1 LDNIFVWWLWVAL
14 GIIIAG
20 LEILTGDFLLLGIG
34 LSAVTIG
41 IIDKYLNLTLFEEL
55 ILMSILTLLY
65 ILIWKEFVNDRV
77 KGTKYGQSDEG
88 IGEIGVIIE
97 PITDLEEGRVE
108 FRDPVI
114 GSKVWIATSKKP
126 IEVGT
131 RVKLIK
137 IIGQIAEVIPYEGD

>member
-1 LDNIFVWWLWVAL
+1 
-14 GIIIAG
+14 
-20 LEILTGDFLLLGIG
+20 
-34 LSAVTIG
+34 
-41 IIDKYLNLTLFEEL
+41 
-55 ILMSILTLLY
+55 MSILTLLY

-114 GSKVWIATSKKP
+114 GSKVWIATSKK
-126 IEVGT
+126 
-131 RVKLIK
+131 L
-137 IIGQIAEVIPYEGD
+137 